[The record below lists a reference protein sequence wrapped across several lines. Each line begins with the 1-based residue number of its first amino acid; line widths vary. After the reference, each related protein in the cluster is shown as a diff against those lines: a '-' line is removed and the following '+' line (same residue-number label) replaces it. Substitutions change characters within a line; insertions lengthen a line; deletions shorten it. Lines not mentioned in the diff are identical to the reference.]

1 MIITSLV
8 RKRSDVELVFDDG
21 NKVSLDYRV
30 VYDNGLRK
38 NDNVSEDELKSFLY
52 KSDLLHIRDA
62 AFRLLARRLHSS
74 HELKLKLIKKKYDKS
89 IIDNVIQSLK
99 EQNYLDDDQFA
110 KLLAEEKSVKKKFG
124 RNKIRAELYK
134 KGIDKSVIDSILNN
148 EDDKLNY
155 DNAIFLAKKKL
166 KLLIEKNTD
175 KRKLK
180 EKLYSFLS
188 GKGYDSELIMKVI
201 NNMNFDNSDIEI
213 C

>member
-1 MIITSLV
+1 M
-8 RKRSDVELVFDDG
+8 
-21 NKVSLDYRV
+21 
-30 VYDNGLRK
+30 
-38 NDNVSEDELKSFLY
+38 
-52 KSDLLHIRDA
+52 
-62 AFRLLARRLHSS
+62 RRLHSS

-99 EQNYLDDDQFA
+99 EQNYLNDAQFA
-110 KLLAEEKSVKKKFG
+110 KLLVEEKSIKKKFG
-124 RNKIRAELYK
+124 SNKIRSELYK
-134 KGIDKSVIDSILNN
+134 KGIDKSIIDSVLNSEN
-148 EDDKLNY
+148 DELNF

-188 GKGYDSELIMKVI
+188 SKGYDSELIMKVI
-201 NNMNFDNSDIEI
+201 NNMNFNSSDTEI